1 MSTTATPAT
10 QTAEGGEEYLNSMN
24 FRSLIEWFTAEA
36 LLSRPEDPLA
46 FVRTVISEKLA
57 QRSSGESYNPDHA
70 MAYIKQCYA
79 EASASADENGRLCLR
94 PKRDTNA
101 TPSGDLAS
109 NKRLVLL
116 EKLIQAF
123 RVITMQLDPMEA
135 TNSIIKHTC
144 KILNAERATLFK
156 MDPVTQMLHL
166 NVAEGASEISV
177 PFGKGICGVVAAT
190 GKLVNIA
197 NAYADPNFDSQYDMQ
212 TGYHTR
218 SILCVPVRNGQGQV
232 VGVMQ
237 ALNRSGNEKD
247 TGFTDMDE
255 EVMTILAAQ
264 AGIAIQNAQNHKTA
278 LQAQKKVT
286 EVLDIVKAMHSD
298 LGINSLIFTVTHRI
312 QRLVGSDRC
321 SLYLLDKV
329 TNELWTLQGEVDIR
343 IPSNQGICGAV
354 AESGKLI
361 NLKNAYEDARFNK
374 EYDQKLGYKT
384 STILALPLHSHKQDV
399 IGVMQLINKT
409 DGIFTPDDEE
419 ILTTFL
425 SIAGPILENSPLF
438 LRAKGTGGENE
449 LTGRPVS
456 HGKPVTFDPEM
467 NQIQESDGA
476 EDEE

>member
-1 MSTTATPAT
+1 MSASQQQ

-24 FRSLIEWFTAEA
+24 FRSLIEWLTAEA

-46 FVRTVISEKLA
+46 FIRTVVSEKLA

-94 PKRDTNA
+94 PKRDTV
-101 TPSGDLAS
+101 TPSAGENAS

-156 MDPVTQMLHL
+156 LDPVTQMLNL
-166 NVAEGASEISV
+166 NVAEGAAEISV
-177 PFGKGICGVVAAT
+177 PLGKGICGVVAST
-190 GKLVNIA
+190 GKLVNIS

-237 ALNRSGNEKD
+237 ALNRNGNDKAV
-247 TGFTDMDE
+247 GFTDMDE

-264 AGIAIQNAQNHKTA
+264 AGIALQNAQHHKTA

-298 LGINSLIFTVTHRI
+298 LGINSLLFTVTHRI
-312 QRLVGSDRC
+312 QRLVDSDRC

-354 AESGKLI
+354 ADTGKVI
-361 NLKNAYEDARFNK
+361 NLKNAYEDPRFNK

-384 STILALPLHSHKQDV
+384 STILALPLRSQKQEV
-399 IGVMQLINKT
+399 IGVMQLLNKS
-409 DGIFTPDDEE
+409 DGVFTQDDEE

-438 LRAKGTGGENE
+438 LRAKGQGGENE
-449 LTGRPVS
+449 LTGKPHA
-456 HGKPVTFDPEM
+456 HGKLDVEM
-467 NQIQESDGA
+467 NQIQETEDGT
-476 EDEE
+476 EDDET

>member
-57 QRSSGESYNPDHA
+57 Q
-70 MAYIKQCYA
+70 
-79 EASASADENGRLCLR
+79 
-94 PKRDTNA
+94 
-101 TPSGDLAS
+101 
-109 NKRLVLL
+109 
-116 EKLIQAF
+116 
-123 RVITMQLDPMEA
+123 
-135 TNSIIKHTC
+135 
-144 KILNAERATLFK
+144 
-156 MDPVTQMLHL
+156 
-166 NVAEGASEISV
+166 
-177 PFGKGICGVVAAT
+177 
-190 GKLVNIA
+190 
-197 NAYADPNFDSQYDMQ
+197 
-212 TGYHTR
+212 
-218 SILCVPVRNGQGQV
+218 RNGQGQV

-374 EYDQKLGYKT
+374 YDQKLGYKT

>member
-1 MSTTATPAT
+1 
-10 QTAEGGEEYLNSMN
+10 
-24 FRSLIEWFTAEA
+24 
-36 LLSRPEDPLA
+36 
-46 FVRTVISEKLA
+46 
-57 QRSSGESYNPDHA
+57 
-70 MAYIKQCYA
+70 
-79 EASASADENGRLCLR
+79 
-94 PKRDTNA
+94 
-101 TPSGDLAS
+101 
-109 NKRLVLL
+109 
-116 EKLIQAF
+116 
-123 RVITMQLDPMEA
+123 
-135 TNSIIKHTC
+135 
-144 KILNAERATLFK
+144 
-156 MDPVTQMLHL
+156 
-166 NVAEGASEISV
+166 
-177 PFGKGICGVVAAT
+177 
-190 GKLVNIA
+190 
-197 NAYADPNFDSQYDMQ
+197 
-212 TGYHTR
+212 
-218 SILCVPVRNGQGQV
+218 
-232 VGVMQ
+232 
-237 ALNRSGNEKD
+237 
-247 TGFTDMDE
+247 
-255 EVMTILAAQ
+255 MTILAAQ
-264 AGIAIQNAQNHKTA
+264 AGIALQNAQNHKMA

-354 AESGKLI
+354 AETGKLI

-384 STILALPLHSHKQDV
+384 STILALPLHSHKHDV

-438 LRAKGTGGENE
+438 LRAKGSGEENE
-449 LTGRPVS
+449 LTGRLVS